1 MRKMMKKVILG
12 AATMA
17 MSVAMGCVAFA
28 GDGSTYKVVG
38 AEGLVGESWVEAAQT
53 DDTSAGAPGEKG
65 LMAEVEGMDNVYSVT
80 LNIATADDGEG
91 DTKYEGID
99 LPIGYEFKILKDADD
114 FAWTYQCGAGHPSVA
129 WADNQTQFKLPADTT
144 GEVTIY
150 VDATTGAVAVVDAEK
165 NAIPYLVRWQS
176 KDEHPYAFTAPIKS
190 AIEAAPENATTGWK
204 FENVPDIEGA
214 NEKLY
219 KALEVTAPTYDDAES
234 SNGGD
239 EDSTGAEKVTD
250 GDEKETKDSA
260 ETTKPAADEEEESS
274 NTGVIVVVIIV
285 VVVVIAAV
293 AIVLSKKKK

>member
-1 MRKMMKKVILG
+1 MKKVILG

-17 MSVAMGCVAFA
+17 MTVAMGCVAFA
-28 GDGSTYKVVG
+28 GDGSAYKVVG
-38 AEGLVGESWVEAAQT
+38 AEGLVGESWLEAAQT
-53 DDTSAGAPGEKG
+53 DDTSAGAPGEMG
-65 LMAEVEGMDNVYSVT
+65 LMAEVEGMENVYSVKF
-80 LNIATADDGEG
+80 NIAAADDGEG
-91 DTKYEGID
+91 DTKYEGLD

-150 VDATTGAVAVVDAEK
+150 VDATTGAVAVVDAEN

-190 AIEAAPENATTGWK
+190 AIEEAPENPTTGWK

-219 KALEVTAPTYDDAES
+219 TALNIAAPTYDGVDS
-234 SNGGD
+234 SSEGG
-239 EDSTGAEKVTD
+239 EDSTDAEEVTNGAED
-250 GDEKETKDSA
+250 ETKADSA
-260 ETTKPAADEEEESS
+260 DAANTDSTADDEEESS
-274 NTGVIVVVIIV
+274 NMGVIFVIIIV
-285 VVVVIAAV
+285 VVVVIVAV
-293 AIVLSKKKK
+293 AIVLGKKKK

>member
-1 MRKMMKKVILG
+1 MKKVILG

-53 DDTSAGAPGEKG
+53 DDTSAGAPGEMG

-91 DTKYEGID
+91 DTKYEGLE
-99 LPIGYEFKILKDADD
+99 LPTGYEFKILKDADD

-144 GEVTIY
+144 GEVTVY

-190 AIEAAPENATTGWK
+190 AIEAAPENPTTGWK

-214 NEKLY
+214 NEALY
-219 KALEVTAPTYDDAES
+219 AAIGVTAPTYDDAEP
-234 SNGGD
+234 SNAGD
-239 EDSTGAEKVTD
+239 DDSTDTEKVTD
-250 GDEKETKDSA
+250 GEEKVTNDSA
-260 ETTKPAADEEEESS
+260 KTTKPADEEKEESS

-293 AIVLSKKKK
+293 AIVFSKKKK